1 MTGRKHDKADP
12 ERRPEGPA
20 GGVDGSARELSMR
33 DKYLELLNKAKASA
47 KIEISDET
55 LRKGYDQANKQ
66 PEPGSDPVAPAPQQ

>member
-1 MTGRKHDKADP
+1 VQDQVRQL
-12 ERRPEGPA
+12 
-20 GGVDGSARELSMR
+20 VMR

-66 PEPGSDPVAPAPQQ
+66 PEPGSEPVAPAPKQ

>member
-1 MTGRKHDKADP
+1 
-12 ERRPEGPA
+12 
-20 GGVDGSARELSMR
+20 MR

-47 KIEISDET
+47 KIEITDET